1 MGGLLKVRPRLGQ
14 IAKAGWMTRRVQRVS
29 GRRKGLESIVKS
41 VDWGLPSCSL
51 DMAIREEEV
60 NNSSTIVA
68 SVD

>member
-1 MGGLLKVRPRLGQ
+1 
-14 IAKAGWMTRRVQRVS
+14 MTRRVQRVS
-29 GRRKGLESIVKS
+29 GRRKALESIVKS